1 MGLKF
6 EATMP
11 VNKEFELKQLNKQA
25 LYDLDFSSPQ
35 LLMISSFHLFGP
47 RRCMWST
54 HATAEAI
61 HALRALCLVGSGLHV
76 WWAPCLVGSVFGGP
90 HAWWAPSLVGSGLH
104 AWWAPCL
111 VGSVPAGLQVWWAP
125 CLVGSEPGGLQIWWA
140 LCLVGSVSG
149 GLRVWWAPCLVE
161 LTVSGL
167 VRQMMR
173 WEHRVSMCSHVL

>member
-1 MGLKF
+1 MVLKF
-6 EATMP
+6 KATVP

-61 HALRALCLVGSGLHV
+61 HSR
-76 WWAPCLVGSVFGGP
+76 
-90 HAWWAPSLVGSGLH
+90 
-104 AWWAPCL
+104 
-111 VGSVPAGLQVWWAP
+111 Q
-125 CLVGSEPGGLQIWWA
+125 A

-149 GLRVWWAPCLVE
+149 GLRVWWAPCLVGS
-161 LTVSGL
+161 VSGGLWAPCL
-167 VRQMMR
+167 VGSKSGGLHA
-173 WEHRVSMCSHVL
+173 W